1 MEKFKLVWSVKSE
14 CGPIR
19 KKNEDS
25 VFPDLSGS
33 GFVPF
38 KAGVFDGMGGHKK
51 GEVASEL
58 ASTVMKKEYENLI
71 SYVEEANK
79 AIYEYQEN
87 NTDSEGMGTTMTAIE
102 IDEDGVLHVAHVGD
116 SRCYVLSKRKLIKLT
131 EDENVPG
138 YQNVLLQALGTKK
151 KLSIQTKDIRL
162 FKGDVVL
169 LCTDGLYNELGEEFR
184 IMDAKYADQDNSFM
198 LTYTQGEY
206 EYLAIKSGDVDVLIG
221 SNSNI
226 DASTISGIELVDN
239 GSILIANG
247 ESNAHLITDSGLF
260 NFDVNFG
267 SDDFSLT
274 EIEQSGDN
282 LGRFLLITKE
292 DDNLQGIRGF
302 NNSGITS
309 SSTPNDENVRWDSVF
324 HLSEGKWLAT
334 GIYNTP
340 VTAQHS
346 VLNLLLFMTSWILQR
361 LYITNNIIKIIIII
375 PDKVFNC

>member
-58 ASTVMKKEYENLI
+58 ASSVMKKEYENLI

-79 AIYEYQEN
+79 TIYEYQEN
-87 NTDSEGMGTTMTAIE
+87 NTDSEGMGTTMTVIE

-116 SRCYVLSKRKLIKLT
+116 SICYVLSKRKLIKLT

-169 LCTDGLYNELGEEFR
+169 LCTDGLYNELGEEYLKKKLQEG
-184 IMDAKYADQDNSFM
+184 ISAETLVSEVLLQEPKDNI
-198 LTYTQGEY
+198 T
-206 EYLAIKSGDVDVLIG
+206 AII
-221 SNSNI
+221 I
-226 DASTISGIELVDN
+226 
-239 GSILIANG
+239 
-247 ESNAHLITDSGLF
+247 
-260 NFDVNFG
+260 
-267 SDDFSLT
+267 
-274 EIEQSGDN
+274 
-282 LGRFLLITKE
+282 
-292 DDNLQGIRGF
+292 
-302 NNSGITS
+302 
-309 SSTPNDENVRWDSVF
+309 
-324 HLSEGKWLAT
+324 
-334 GIYNTP
+334 
-340 VTAQHS
+340 
-346 VLNLLLFMTSWILQR
+346 
-361 LYITNNIIKIIIII
+361 NII
-375 PDKVFNC
+375 

>member
-1 MEKFKLVWSVKSE
+1 MEKFKLVWSVKTE

-58 ASTVMKKEYENLI
+58 ASSVMKKEYENLI

-79 AIYEYQEN
+79 TIYEYQEN

-169 LCTDGLYNELGEEFR
+169 LCTDGLYNELGEEYLKKKLQEG
-184 IMDAKYADQDNSFM
+184 ISAETLVSEVLLQEPKDNIS
-198 LTYTQGEY
+198 
-206 EYLAIKSGDVDVLIG
+206 AII
-221 SNSNI
+221 I
-226 DASTISGIELVDN
+226 
-239 GSILIANG
+239 
-247 ESNAHLITDSGLF
+247 
-260 NFDVNFG
+260 
-267 SDDFSLT
+267 
-274 EIEQSGDN
+274 
-282 LGRFLLITKE
+282 
-292 DDNLQGIRGF
+292 
-302 NNSGITS
+302 
-309 SSTPNDENVRWDSVF
+309 
-324 HLSEGKWLAT
+324 
-334 GIYNTP
+334 
-340 VTAQHS
+340 
-346 VLNLLLFMTSWILQR
+346 
-361 LYITNNIIKIIIII
+361 NII
-375 PDKVFNC
+375 

>member
-1 MEKFKLVWSVKSE
+1 MEKLKLVWSVKSE

-58 ASTVMKKEYENLI
+58 ASSVMKKEYENLI
-71 SYVEEANK
+71 SYVEDANK
-79 AIYEYQEN
+79 TIYEYQEN
-87 NTDSEGMGTTMTAIE
+87 NRDSEGMGTTMTAIE

-169 LCTDGLYNELGEEFR
+169 LCTDGLYNELGEEYLKKKLQEG
-184 IMDAKYADQDNSFM
+184 ISAETLVSEVLLQEPKDNI
-198 LTYTQGEY
+198 T
-206 EYLAIKSGDVDVLIG
+206 AII
-221 SNSNI
+221 I
-226 DASTISGIELVDN
+226 
-239 GSILIANG
+239 
-247 ESNAHLITDSGLF
+247 
-260 NFDVNFG
+260 
-267 SDDFSLT
+267 
-274 EIEQSGDN
+274 
-282 LGRFLLITKE
+282 
-292 DDNLQGIRGF
+292 
-302 NNSGITS
+302 
-309 SSTPNDENVRWDSVF
+309 
-324 HLSEGKWLAT
+324 
-334 GIYNTP
+334 
-340 VTAQHS
+340 
-346 VLNLLLFMTSWILQR
+346 
-361 LYITNNIIKIIIII
+361 NII
-375 PDKVFNC
+375 

>member
-1 MEKFKLVWSVKSE
+1 MEKLKLVWSVKSE

-58 ASTVMKKEYENLI
+58 ASSVMKKEYENLI

-79 AIYEYQEN
+79 TIYEYQEN

-162 FKGDVVL
+162 FRGDVVL
-169 LCTDGLYNELGEEFR
+169 LCTDGLYNELGEEYLKKKLQEGISAETLFSEVLLQEP
-184 IMDAKYADQDNSFM
+184 KDNIS
-198 LTYTQGEY
+198 
-206 EYLAIKSGDVDVLIG
+206 AII
-221 SNSNI
+221 I
-226 DASTISGIELVDN
+226 
-239 GSILIANG
+239 
-247 ESNAHLITDSGLF
+247 
-260 NFDVNFG
+260 
-267 SDDFSLT
+267 
-274 EIEQSGDN
+274 
-282 LGRFLLITKE
+282 
-292 DDNLQGIRGF
+292 
-302 NNSGITS
+302 
-309 SSTPNDENVRWDSVF
+309 
-324 HLSEGKWLAT
+324 
-334 GIYNTP
+334 
-340 VTAQHS
+340 
-346 VLNLLLFMTSWILQR
+346 
-361 LYITNNIIKIIIII
+361 NII
-375 PDKVFNC
+375 

>member
-58 ASTVMKKEYENLI
+58 ASSVMKKEYENLI
-71 SYVEEANK
+71 SYVEDANK
-79 AIYEYQEN
+79 TIYEYQEN
-87 NTDSEGMGTTMTAIE
+87 NRDSEGMGTTMTAIE

-169 LCTDGLYNELGEEFR
+169 LCTDGLYNELGEEYLKKKLQEG
-184 IMDAKYADQDNSFM
+184 ISAETLVSEVLLQEPKDNIS
-198 LTYTQGEY
+198 
-206 EYLAIKSGDVDVLIG
+206 AII
-221 SNSNI
+221 I
-226 DASTISGIELVDN
+226 
-239 GSILIANG
+239 
-247 ESNAHLITDSGLF
+247 
-260 NFDVNFG
+260 
-267 SDDFSLT
+267 
-274 EIEQSGDN
+274 
-282 LGRFLLITKE
+282 
-292 DDNLQGIRGF
+292 
-302 NNSGITS
+302 
-309 SSTPNDENVRWDSVF
+309 
-324 HLSEGKWLAT
+324 
-334 GIYNTP
+334 
-340 VTAQHS
+340 
-346 VLNLLLFMTSWILQR
+346 
-361 LYITNNIIKIIIII
+361 NII
-375 PDKVFNC
+375 

>member
-1 MEKFKLVWSVKSE
+1 MEKLKLVWSVKSE

-58 ASTVMKKEYENLI
+58 ASSVMKKEYENLI

-79 AIYEYQEN
+79 TIYEYQEN

-162 FKGDVVL
+162 FRGDVVL
-169 LCTDGLYNELGEEFR
+169 LCTDGLYNELGEEYLKKKLQEG
-184 IMDAKYADQDNSFM
+184 ISAETLVSEVLLQEPKDNI
-198 LTYTQGEY
+198 T
-206 EYLAIKSGDVDVLIG
+206 AII
-221 SNSNI
+221 I
-226 DASTISGIELVDN
+226 
-239 GSILIANG
+239 
-247 ESNAHLITDSGLF
+247 
-260 NFDVNFG
+260 
-267 SDDFSLT
+267 
-274 EIEQSGDN
+274 
-282 LGRFLLITKE
+282 
-292 DDNLQGIRGF
+292 
-302 NNSGITS
+302 
-309 SSTPNDENVRWDSVF
+309 
-324 HLSEGKWLAT
+324 
-334 GIYNTP
+334 
-340 VTAQHS
+340 
-346 VLNLLLFMTSWILQR
+346 
-361 LYITNNIIKIIIII
+361 NII
-375 PDKVFNC
+375 